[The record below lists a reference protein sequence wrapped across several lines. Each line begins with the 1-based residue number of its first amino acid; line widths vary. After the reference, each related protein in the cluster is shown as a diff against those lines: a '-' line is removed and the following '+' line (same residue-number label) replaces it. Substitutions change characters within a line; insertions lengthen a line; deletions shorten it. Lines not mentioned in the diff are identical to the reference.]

1 MYGREL
7 REAILREQYGGGTP
21 YKVEVYYDGC
31 GEMYFRGG
39 WPQFAEDH
47 DLHQG
52 FFMLFD
58 YHCGTSKFD
67 VKIYNCTQSQKEYE
81 SEVHFQ

>member
-1 MYGREL
+1 MGESFVKQFSMSNL
-7 REAILREQYGGGTP
+7 GGTP
-21 YKVEVYYDGC
+21 YKVEVYYDRC
-31 GEMYFRGG
+31 DEMYFRGG

-58 YHCGTSKFD
+58 YHCGTLKFD
-67 VKIYNCTQSQKEYE
+67 VDCTQCQKEYE
-81 SEVHFQ
+81 AKAHFQ